1 VIRKLKM
8 EHSPQRKCSIALAE
22 FAKERR
28 RDTTSWAYQILNS
41 LLLILLGGSMVRGEH
56 LCLPCSAE
64 HHMTVSNIGDD
75 QSTLS
80 KKGYDAA
87 RAPALAPLEELLVR
101 LEVTPF
107 VLELLMLF

>member
-1 VIRKLKM
+1 M

-41 LLLILLGGSMVRGEH
+41 MLLILLGGPMVRGEH

-64 HHMTVSNIGDD
+64 HRMTVSSVGDD

-80 KKGYDAA
+80 EKGYDAA
-87 RAPALAPLEELLVR
+87 RAPALVPLGELLVR
-101 LEVTPF
+101 LEVTP
-107 VLELLMLF
+107 LDISPLSSLLHETSL

>member
-1 VIRKLKM
+1 
-8 EHSPQRKCSIALAE
+8 
-22 FAKERR
+22 
-28 RDTTSWAYQILNS
+28 
-41 LLLILLGGSMVRGEH
+41 MVRGEH

-80 KKGYDAA
+80 EKGYDTA

-101 LEVTPF
+101 LDGNPF
-107 VLELLMLF
+107 CFGTIIAFLVVLYKF

>member
-1 VIRKLKM
+1 V
-8 EHSPQRKCSIALAE
+8 HCSIALAE

-41 LLLILLGGSMVRGEH
+41 LLLILLGGPMVRGEH
-56 LCLPCSAE
+56 LCLPCSAAE

-80 KKGYDAA
+80 EKGYDAA
-87 RAPALAPLEELLVR
+87 RAPALAPLEELLVS
-101 LEVTPF
+101 LDGNPF
-107 VLELLMLF
+107 CFGTVIAFLVVLYKF